1 MRGERDKLKGLFKKK
16 KESELEDLEHPEPT
30 HIAQLEEACSEHT
43 KDVVG
48 NPLVKL
54 LGWL

>member
-30 HIAQLEEACSEHT
+30 HIAKLEEACSEHT